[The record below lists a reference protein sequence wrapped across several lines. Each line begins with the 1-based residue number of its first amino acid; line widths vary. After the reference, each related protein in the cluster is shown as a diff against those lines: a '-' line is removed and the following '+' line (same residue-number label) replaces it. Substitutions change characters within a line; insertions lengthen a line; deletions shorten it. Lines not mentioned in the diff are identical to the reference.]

1 MNNYRKRG
9 SSVVSALASRAKA
22 SGINPGVGKGISV
35 SEYASFRVICRD
47 NNKRVSR
54 PSDRDVNWS
63 PPPHPAPHMCRE
75 SHLLCRLKNPTVIQN
90 DYF

>member
-9 SSVVSALASRAKA
+9 SSVVSALASRAKGT
-22 SGINPGVGKGISV
+22 GINPGVGKGISV
-35 SEYASFRVICRD
+35 SEYAFFRVICRD

-63 PPPHPAPHMCRE
+63 PPPHPRTP
-75 SHLLCRLKNPTVIQN
+75 SVQGKSPPVQVKKPYGNSK
-90 DYF
+90 